1 MANWGDV
8 RVGCSP
14 ILHHGIRQRLSTATV
29 RMDLVL
35 VILLITK
42 SHVELAYSLL
52 LSGSNFGIT
61 SWAVTL
67 RFVLEDAEAL
77 FTHKGRIDKFSSIKA
92 SSTEID
98 LVDRW

>member
-1 MANWGDV
+1 MGLFSD
-8 RVGCSP
+8 
-14 ILHHGIRQRLSTATV
+14 LHYGIRKRLSTATV
-29 RMDLVL
+29 RM
-35 VILLITK
+35 